1 MRSLFSP
8 KRVAPLAT
16 TRESPL
22 TATKMQRSQRIN
34 QSISLWLGW
43 GCGRKDK
50 QGQRQGR
57 GAEEGK
63 ALLGLPPHQAP
74 LGDDS
79 QVAATLPNDPTKPR
93 AC

>member
-1 MRSLFSP
+1 MPQLE
-8 KRVAPLAT
+8 KA
-16 TRESPL
+16 
-22 TATKMQRSQRIN
+22 RSQQQKCSIAKESID
-34 QSISLWLGW
+34 QSIFGGGG

-63 ALLGLPPHQAP
+63 ALLGLPPCQAP
-74 LGDDS
+74 LGGDS